1 MELVL
6 SNPFRILGLPVKA
19 TSREIAKR
27 ISDLEMFAELGKNQ
41 SYPSDLIVIGLI
53 DRSFE
58 SIKNAARKIELN
70 DSRLFHSFFWFRCE
84 DAIDELALDCLANL
98 NASEALKIWTKQI
111 KKSKDFAKSNWRI
124 NRTVLCLF
132 LTNNFDADKA
142 YFEQVLED
150 ISYLTFDL
158 YDETVKEIPG
168 SEIVSRRHIFELI
181 LENLITYAANS
192 KRQTYGPNAIHLIRH
207 CEMFC
212 KEGLDFIKERV
223 SKPLINQIK
232 DATLTSKAK
241 RDDGASVDDFRRKNG
256 LIKVEKI
263 IYELKN
269 SLGEENP
276 TFQAI
281 ANCFADEVFECA
293 VMALNE
299 YKAVTTA
306 IVLADW
312 AAELPSFGQSR
323 KRIMLQRKIIISW
336 DSEYVADDDSDFDIS
351 DIEDSFDPHKTSDSK
366 SSEPLLNALSTV
378 QKISLFKLFGLNE
391 VFISASELQIRI
403 EKLKSLV
410 AQGKST
416 GYLTRVDICVN
427 SRLDSHD
434 EDAIDKLIELFNE
447 LGVAVFEDD
456 PVEEVE
462 EVEVDDLVSPSQKI
476 SQGVTICPRCYSHF
490 SHEEVIEHT
499 AFGVRCPHCKQS
511 IVI

>member
-27 ISDLEMFAELGKNQ
+27 ISDLEMFAELGKKQ
-41 SYPSDLIVIGLI
+41 SYPSDLTVIGLI

-58 SIKNAARKIELN
+58 SIRSAARKIELN
-70 DSRLFHSFFWFRCE
+70 DARLFHSFFWFRCE

-98 NASEALKIWTKQI
+98 NSSDALKIWTKQI
-111 KKSKDFAKSNWRI
+111 NKSKDLAKSNWRI
-124 NRTVLCLF
+124 NRVALCLF
-132 LTNNFDADKA
+132 MTNNFDSDTA
-142 YFEQVLED
+142 YFELALED

-158 YDETVKEIPG
+158 YDATVKEIPG
-168 SEIVSRRHIFELI
+168 SEIVPRRHIFELI
-181 LENLITYAANS
+181 LETLITYSASS
-192 KRQTYGPNAIHLIRH
+192 KRQTYGPNAIHLIQH

-232 DATLTSKAK
+232 DATLASKAK
-241 RDDGASVDDFRRKNG
+241 RDDGSTVDDFRRKNG

-293 VMALNE
+293 IMALNE
-299 YKAVTTA
+299 HTAVSTA

-323 KRIMLQRKIIISW
+323 KRIMSQRKIIISW
-336 DSEYVADDDSDFDIS
+336 DSKYVADDDSDFNFS
-351 DIEDSFDPHKTSDSK
+351 DIEDSFESDKTSDSK
-366 SSEPLLNALSTV
+366 LSEPLLNALSTV
-378 QKISLFKLFGLNE
+378 QKVLLFKLFGLNE
-391 VFISASELQIRI
+391 IFISANELQIRI

-416 GYLTRVDICVN
+416 GYLTRADIRVN
-427 SRLDSHD
+427 SKLDSND
-434 EDAIDKLIELFNE
+434 ENAIDTLIELFNE

-456 PVEEVE
+456 LDEEVD
-462 EVEVDDLVSPSQKI
+462 EVEVDDLVSPRLKI

-490 SHEEVIEHT
+490 SPDEVIEHT

-511 IVI
+511 IVL